1 MIEPNARLSRVRQ
14 CQLLGV
20 SRSSVYYQPRAVGE
34 EQLRLMRLIDEQ
46 YLRTP
51 FYGSR
56 NMTTHLRRLGYR
68 INRKRVRRLMRQ
80 MGLRS
85 IAPRPGTSEAHPAHP
100 VYPYRLRDL
109 TIDRPDQVWASDIT
123 YVPMARGFLYLVAIL
138 DWHTRKVLA
147 WRLSNTLDSRA
158 CVEALEEALACYGCP
173 EIVNTD
179 QGAQFTSTAFISV
192 LQAHDI
198 RISMD
203 GKGCYRD
210 NIFVERLWRSVKYE
224 CLYLQ
229 AFDDG
234 HAVHRELKRYFHWYN
249 TERPHQG
256 LDNQTPDELYYQHW
270 QQVA

>member
-1 MIEPNARLSRVRQ
+1 
-14 CQLLGV
+14 
-20 SRSSVYYQPRAVGE
+20 
-34 EQLRLMRLIDEQ
+34 MR
-46 YLRTP
+46 
-51 FYGSR
+51 
-56 NMTTHLRRLGYR
+56 
-68 INRKRVRRLMRQ
+68 
-80 MGLRS
+80 MGHDLC
-85 IAPRPGTSEAHPAHP
+85 
-100 VYPYRLRDL
+100 RLRNFKIRFQRITAKL
-109 TIDRPDQVWASDIT
+109 GRRTRIQV
-123 YVPMARGFLYLVAIL
+123 FLIL
-138 DWHTRKVLA
+138 LA

-158 CVEALEEALACYGCP
+158 CVEALEEALARYGCP

-179 QGAQFTSTAFISV
+179 QGAQFTSAAFVGV

-256 LDNQTPDELYYQHW
+256 LDNQTPDELYYQHR